1 MIQNRVTEILFR
13 NFFLFLLK
21 FILTNDR
28 YYYLLCHR
36 HYFKSFTHINSCNL
50 LKFQELAIVI
60 PPLPPLQ
67 MRQLREMKLC
77 ILSEAECRAT

>member
-50 LKFQELAIVI
+50 LKFQEVAIVI
-60 PPLPPLQ
+60 PPPPPPPAFTDETTEGNETMHL
-67 MRQLREMKLC
+67 
-77 ILSEAECRAT
+77 I